1 MTTMVTARNFT
12 AGNKTI
18 NSTSDD
24 GGVEWRTEEKGES
37 ALSHL
42 AAVLQMSPWT
52 VATLCCLAY
61 TLIMLL
67 IMAVILGSKRAFSTT
82 RIRTTV
88 ASSIFAISTMASSL
102 DNDELLRSQQ
112 HCLFYEQQ
120 MYFFDKSLLLFFGLY
135 FLEVQLLDSYMLKK
149 ACDL

>member
-18 NSTSDD
+18 NSTSDDD

-82 RIRTTV
+82 RIWTTV

-120 MYFFDKSLLLFFGLY
+120 MYFFDKSLLLFFGLIWP
-135 FLEVQLLDSYMLKK
+135 FFSWSATVR
-149 ACDL
+149 

>member
-24 GGVEWRTEEKGES
+24 GGVEWRTEEEKGES

-67 IMAVILGSKRAFSTT
+67 IMAVILGSKRAFSTM
-82 RIRTTV
+82 RIRTAV
-88 ASSIFAISTMASSL
+88 ASSIFAISTTASSS

-120 MYFFDKSLLLFFGLY
+120 MYFFDKSLLLFFGLIWP
-135 FLEVQLLDSYMLKK
+135 FFS
-149 ACDL
+149 